1 MEAQSRRD
9 ISSNSDVS
17 PTPIA
22 DTAESVDE
30 AFVHRQTWSATL
42 QPCRLC
48 EIQKQCPP
56 TRLRRFHL
64 RLRLRWTR
72 RRASF
77 AYARITR
84 SAIRSRE
91 RSERLAKMAERVGFA
106 TGRRVDPQEVTAISF

>member
-22 DTAESVDE
+22 DTAETVDE
-30 AFVHRQTWSATL
+30 AFVHRQTWPATL

-72 RRASF
+72 RRTSF
-77 AYARITR
+77 ACD
-84 SAIRSRE
+84 RE
-91 RSERLAKMAERVGFA
+91 RSMAERVGFEP
-106 TGRRVDPQEVTAISF
+106 TCPLQDKTLSRRPRYDHFGTS